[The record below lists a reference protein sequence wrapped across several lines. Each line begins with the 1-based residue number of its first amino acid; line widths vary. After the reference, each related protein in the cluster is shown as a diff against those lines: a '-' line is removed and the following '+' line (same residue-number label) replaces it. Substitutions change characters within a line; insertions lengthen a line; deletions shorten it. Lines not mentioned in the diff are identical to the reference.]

1 MENMSQSVK
10 RVIDYYGFNCEVNGR
25 TVIVSSSNGEV
36 VFRRINNTRYRVYG
50 RANRE
55 LSVNRLISYLE
66 ETL

>member
-10 RVIDYYGFNCEVNGR
+10 RVIDYYGFNFEVNGR
-25 TVIVSSSNGEV
+25 SVIVSSPNGEV
-36 VFRRINNTRYRVYG
+36 IFRRISNTRYRVYG
-50 RANRE
+50 HVNRE

>member
-25 TVIVSSSNGEV
+25 TVIVSSPNGEI
-36 VFRRINNTRYRVYG
+36 VFRRINNTQYRVYG
-50 RANRE
+50 DSRRTM
-55 LSVNRLISYLE
+55 SVNGLISKME